1 VNEEEL
7 RKELERLEKENK
19 ALKNRC
25 FAQTRGVMCFFCPL
39 ECEHRT
45 CDFRNKE
52 SEENYGSN

>member
-1 VNEEEL
+1 MNEEEL

-25 FAQTRGVMCFFCPL
+25 FAQTRGAMCFFCPL

-52 SEENYGSN
+52 SEEK